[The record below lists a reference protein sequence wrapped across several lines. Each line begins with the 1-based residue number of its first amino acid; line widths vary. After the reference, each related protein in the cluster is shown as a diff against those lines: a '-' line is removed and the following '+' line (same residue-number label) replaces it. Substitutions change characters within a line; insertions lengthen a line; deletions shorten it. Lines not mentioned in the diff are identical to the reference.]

1 MQSTAL
7 IFAKRYFLAKNK
19 SNFVNILTII
29 SVVGLAFGTTALVIV
44 LSVFNGLEQLTRSL
58 HTTHNPALKIVPKK
72 GKTFHYDSLLAE
84 KIRQNPKVA
93 ALTSVIEDNAL
104 ARYGDAQRAV
114 KFKGVEDN
122 FKEQYPLEDK
132 VVAGSLSLK
141 KGNLHYALLGLG
153 VQASL
158 SVSVSEYGYT
168 PLMIWYPKKDKITN
182 PDPLK
187 AFNQEPVMPG
197 GVISIE
203 QQFDNNTLI
212 VPLEFALKLTEYE
225 GKRTSLEVKP
235 KSENDLQT
243 LKNELQEMLGDT
255 FLVQDRDEQQLV
267 ILRAFKIERLF
278 AFVTF
283 SFILAIASFNIF
295 FSLTMLAVEKQKDM
309 AVLKSLGASPKLI
322 RNIFLLE
329 GGLIAGAGAVTGII
343 LGYVI
348 CFLQQTFG
356 FVSFGIE
363 SALISAYPVEMR
375 TEDFFAVLLLSIFVT
390 VLSSF
395 VPALRA
401 SRIVIKDNLS
411 K

>member
-1 MQSTAL
+1 
-7 IFAKRYFLAKNK
+7 
-19 SNFVNILTII
+19 
-29 SVVGLAFGTTALVIV
+29 
-44 LSVFNGLEQLTRSL
+44 
-58 HTTHNPALKIVPKK
+58 
-72 GKTFHYDSLLAE
+72 
-84 KIRQNPKVA
+84 
-93 ALTSVIEDNAL
+93 
-104 ARYGDAQRAV
+104 
-114 KFKGVEDN
+114 
-122 FKEQYPLEDK
+122 
-132 VVAGSLSLK
+132 
-141 KGNLHYALLGLG
+141 
-153 VQASL
+153 
-158 SVSVSEYGYT
+158 
-168 PLMIWYPKKDKITN
+168 MIWYPKKDKITN